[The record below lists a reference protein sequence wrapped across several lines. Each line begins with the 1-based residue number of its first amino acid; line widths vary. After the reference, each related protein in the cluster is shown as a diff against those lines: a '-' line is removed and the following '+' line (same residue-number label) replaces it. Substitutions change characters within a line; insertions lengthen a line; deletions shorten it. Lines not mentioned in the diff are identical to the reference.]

1 LSKRLIAMLAGVIA
15 IAVIAAGCG
24 SSNSS
29 TSSGGTSS
37 SSSGSSTSSGEAG
50 GSSEAKAEFIKEAET
65 ICRESYASTNVEGQ
79 KFAIKNNINIKKPTK
94 AQTEELIGKVLGPA
108 VREQAKAIS
117 DLGAP
122 SGEEAEVKAIVKAI
136 KAGAEETEENPRT
149 LMKQKDGGPFAKANE
164 LVEAYGLKGCRGP

>member
-1 LSKRLIAMLAGVIA
+1 LSKRLIAMLAGVVA
-15 IAVIAAGCG
+15 IAVIATGCG
-24 SSNSS
+24 SSSSSGS
-29 TSSGGTSS
+29 TSPG
-37 SSSGSSTSSGEAG
+37 SGSSTSSGEAG
-50 GSSEAKAEFIKEAET
+50 GSSQAKAEFIKEAET
-65 ICRESYASTNVEGQ
+65 ICRESYASTNVEGE

-136 KAGAEETEENPRT
+136 KAGAEETEENPKA
-149 LMKQKDGGPFAKANE
+149 LMKPKDGGPFAKANE